1 MNDNTRN
8 TFASLRVI
16 LFVALFGGVACVG
29 CGEQEPILI
38 DCQGHPVESAT
49 AMIGR
54 TEYGNFYRLGTVVI
68 DYEEGVVNQ
77 TDWVLTAPVKRFFI
91 QRGYKPEVR
100 GILFDKHLIYI
111 GEDIDTTPML
121 KDLNRV
127 KGVEKADIVI
137 VFTLSHLVLSRLY
150 LAEPE
155 VDDTEPETMP
165 RALVEVGKTSDGSL
179 YELGSVLVA
188 YQNSIFDLPDP
199 SIPFDTVSPSLVR
212 YFFLSKGYEPQVE
225 VLHVRLQIVRLDE
238 CVDTAPMLEELR
250 ALPGVAD
257 VHLNMIGILPTSL
270 IQELAKSSRLP
281 KSNIIE

>member
-1 MNDNTRN
+1 M
-8 TFASLRVI
+8 LR
-16 LFVALFGGVACVG
+16 LFGGVACVG

-54 TEYGNFYRLGTVVI
+54 TEYGNFYRLGTVLI
-68 DYEEGVVNQ
+68 NYEEGVVNQ
-77 TDWVLTAPVKRFFI
+77 PDWGVLTAPVKRFFI

-100 GILFDKHLIYI
+100 GILFDKHVIYI

-121 KDLNRV
+121 KDLKRV
-127 KGVEKADIVI
+127 KGVEKADIFM
-137 VFTLSHLVLSRLY
+137 VFTLSHLVLSHLY
-150 LAEPE
+150 FGAE

-165 RALVEVGKTSDGSL
+165 RALVEVGKTGDGSL

-212 YFFLSKGYEPQVE
+212 YFFLSKGYEPQVK

-257 VHLNMIGILPTSL
+257 VHLNTFHLIPTSL
-270 IQELAKSSRLP
+270 ILGLVDSSRFP
-281 KSNIIE
+281 KSEITE

>member
-8 TFASLRVI
+8 TFTSLRVI
-16 LFVALFGGVACVG
+16 LFVALFGGVAYVG

-38 DCQGHPVESAT
+38 DCQGQPVESTT

-54 TEYGNFYRLGTVVI
+54 TEYGLFYRLGTVVI
-68 DYEEGVVNQ
+68 NYEEGVVDQ
-77 TDWVLTAPVKRFFI
+77 LGWVLTDPVKRFFI

-111 GEDIDTTPML
+111 GDDIDTTPML

-137 VFTLSHLVLSRLY
+137 VFTLSDLVLSRLY
-150 LAEPE
+150 HALE

-165 RALVEVGKTSDGSL
+165 RALVKVGKTSDGSL

-199 SIPFDTVSPSLVR
+199 STPFDTVSPSLVR
-212 YFFLSKGYEPQVE
+212 DFFLSKGYEPQVE
-225 VLHVRLQIVRLDE
+225 SLHVRLQIVRLDE
-238 CVDTAPMLEELR
+238 CVDTAPMLEALR

-270 IQELAKSSRLP
+270 IQELAERSRLP
-281 KSNIIE
+281 KSQIIE